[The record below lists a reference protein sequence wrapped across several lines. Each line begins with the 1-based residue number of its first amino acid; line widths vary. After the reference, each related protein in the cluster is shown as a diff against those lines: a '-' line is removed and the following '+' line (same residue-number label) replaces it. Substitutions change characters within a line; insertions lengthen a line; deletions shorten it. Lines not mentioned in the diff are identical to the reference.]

1 MRRMIKLRN
10 CVIIGAGPAG
20 MNAALYLKRGGIEAI
35 IIESDVP
42 GGEMLKTYKIEN
54 YLGYESIDGGELA
67 LKMSKQVK
75 DLGVKIIKD
84 KVVKVTHEDKFVI
97 KCENNEFVSDYVIVA
112 TGRIPRKLGLK
123 NESEL
128 TGRGISYCAVCD
140 GAFYKDKEVA
150 IIGGG
155 DSALTEALYL
165 SDLCL
170 KVYVL
175 ARKDLRASDVLQN
188 RVKNK
193 DNIVILKNVEV
204 SGILGNDRLSSILL
218 NNGDRLDV
226 SGMFIAIGG
235 NPELSFLDSLGVEL
249 VNGYIKTNDRMESN
263 IKGLYAAGDVRY
275 KDFYQIITAASDGAI
290 AALSIRE
297 DV

>member
-1 MRRMIKLRN
+1 MRN

-20 MNAALYLKRGGIEAI
+20 MNAALYLKRGGIEPI

-75 DLGVKIIKD
+75 GLGVKIIRD
-84 KVVKVTHEDKFVI
+84 KVIKVSHDDKFVI
-97 KCENNEFVSDYVIVA
+97 KCENNEFISDYVIVA

-128 TGRGISYCAVCD
+128 IGRGISYCAVCD
-140 GAFYKDKEVA
+140 GAFYKNKEVA

-170 KVYVL
+170 KVYIL

-188 RVKNK
+188 RIKNK

-204 SGILGNDRLSSILL
+204 SEILGNDKLSSILL

-249 VNGYIKTNDRMESN
+249 VNGYIKTNNRMESN

-290 AALSIRE
+290 AALSVRE

>member
-1 MRRMIKLRN
+1 MRN

-20 MNAALYLKRGGIEAI
+20 MNAALYLKRGGIEPI

-84 KVVKVTHEDKFVI
+84 KVVKVTHENKFVI

>member
-1 MRRMIKLRN
+1 MRN

-20 MNAALYLKRGGIEAI
+20 MNAALYLKRGGIEPI

-75 DLGVKIIKD
+75 DLGVKIIRD
-84 KVVKVTHEDKFVI
+84 KVVKVSSGNKFVI

-204 SGILGNDRLSSILL
+204 SEILGNDKLSSILL

>member
-1 MRRMIKLRN
+1 MHN
-10 CVIIGAGPAG
+10 CVIVGAGPSG
-20 MNAALYLKRGGIEAI
+20 MNAALYLKRGGIEPI

-128 TGRGISYCAVCD
+128 IGRGISYCAVCD
-140 GAFYKDKEVA
+140 GAFYKNKEVA

-170 KVYVL
+170 KVYIL

-188 RVKNK
+188 RIKNK

-204 SGILGNDRLSSILL
+204 SEILGNDKLSSILL

-235 NPELSFLDSLGVEL
+235 NPELSFLDNLGVEL
-249 VNGYIKTNDRMESN
+249 VNGYIKTNNRMESN

-290 AALSIRE
+290 AALSVRE

>member
-1 MRRMIKLRN
+1 MRN

>member
-1 MRRMIKLRN
+1 MRN

-20 MNAALYLKRGGIEAI
+20 MNAALYLKRGGIEPI

-75 DLGVKIIKD
+75 DLGVKIIRD
-84 KVVKVTHEDKFVI
+84 KVIKVSHDDKFVI
-97 KCENNEFVSDYVIVA
+97 KCENNEFISDYVIVA

-128 TGRGISYCAVCD
+128 IGRGISYCAVCD
-140 GAFYKDKEVA
+140 GAFYKNKEVA

-170 KVYVL
+170 KVYIL

-188 RVKNK
+188 RIKNK

-204 SGILGNDRLSSILL
+204 SEILGNDKLSSILL

-235 NPELSFLDSLGVEL
+235 KPDISFLDSLGVEL
-249 VNGYIKTNDRMESN
+249 INGYIKTNNRMESN

-290 AALSIRE
+290 AALSVRE